1 MKATALRLTSVF
13 AVVLAFSAVS
23 AYGQS
28 VIKRQTFV
36 VPFEFSVG
44 GKVMPAGE
52 YAVSGETLIVRIQS
66 KDRKQNVVVLP
77 VSTRIGPLS
86 RTEVKLKFRRYGDQ
100 YYLAQVWL
108 PDGVGRELRRERRT
122 DSDVAANYGMVE
134 ITAAG
139 R

>member
-1 MKATALRLTSVF
+1 MKATVLRFTSIL
-13 AVVLAFSAVS
+13 AVVLAFTAVS

-36 VPFEFSVG
+36 VPFEFNVG

-66 KDRKQNVVVLP
+66 KDRKHNVVVLP
-77 VSTRIGPLS
+77 VSTRIGAQS
-86 RTEVKLKFRRYGDQ
+86 RTEVKLKFRHYGDQ

-108 PDGVGRELRRERRT
+108 PDGLGRELRRERRA
-122 DSDVAANYGMVE
+122 DSDIAANYSVVE
-134 ITAAG
+134 IMAPG

>member
-1 MKATALRLTSVF
+1 
-13 AVVLAFSAVS
+13 
-23 AYGQS
+23 
-28 VIKRQTFV
+28 
-36 VPFEFSVG
+36 
-44 GKVMPAGE
+44 MPAGE
-52 YAVSGETLIVRIQS
+52 YAVSSETLIVRIQS
-66 KDRKQNVVVLP
+66 KDRKQNVAVLP
-77 VSTRIGPLS
+77 VSTRIAPLS